1 MLPFQVDEPALSVA
15 VDDTGEEVI
24 TTSNYQTV
32 IVPDFIMRAMAL
44 HKVNVI
50 DIQNFDIMSK
60 VCSTDDLALW
70 NAIAD
75 SSYKDVRFSN
85 NLFRFFKDAV
95 WSKFSTVD
103 TLSYSEEIKNS
114 AKTYSDASDSEEPF
128 HYELKSIGS
137 AILVVVQ
144 PGFLFHLNKSNET
157 AVDFFRQLIKA
168 CEQVSSPHEVA
179 QLHFF
184 KTFLKLTTSFVS

>member
-15 VDDTGEEVI
+15 DNDTDEAVI
-24 TTSNYQTV
+24 TTSNYHTV

-75 SSYKDVRFSN
+75 SSYKDVKFSN
-85 NLFRFFKDAV
+85 NLFSLFKDVA
-95 WSKFSTVD
+95 WSKYSTVD

-114 AKTYSDASDSEEPF
+114 ATTYSYASDSKEPF

-137 AILVVVQ
+137 AILVVVK
-144 PGFLFHLNKSNET
+144 PGFLFHLNESNEI
-157 AVDFFRQLIKA
+157 ALGFFRELIKA
-168 CEQVSSPHEVA
+168 REQVSSPHEVA
-179 QLHFF
+179 QFHFF